1 MSIPAG
7 LRLRDTSTAASPVES
22 ALSSRAGDLLAST
35 SLLEKDDCLQGGR
48 FIVKILLKTRL
59 PLKNN
64 MVSFHRQMS
73 NNKHENVW
81 LPLSK

>member
-48 FIVKILLKTRL
+48 FIVNIVEDTPALEKQHGLI
-59 PLKNN
+59 P
-64 MVSFHRQMS
+64 SS
-73 NNKHENVW
+73 NEQ
-81 LPLSK
+81 